1 MTFANLRVSVSLWL
15 KNHRLDKISW
25 LILTAMLSVCFSA
38 SAQVENIKETILG
51 EVNKLRA
58 SGCQCGD
65 EYMSP
70 AGPLV
75 WNELLEKAAVRH
87 AGDMADHTHFDHV
100 GTDKSTLSDRIED
113 TGYVWSTL
121 GENISFGYP
130 DATSVVHGWKG
141 SDGHCK
147 NMMNPVFKE
156 LGAARNGTFW
166 VLDLGTQK

>member
-1 MTFANLRVSVSLWL
+1 MTFVNFRVFVTSWL
-15 KNHRLDKISW
+15 KSKRLDKRYW
-25 LILTAMLSVCFSA
+25 LLFAALLSVCSST
-38 SAQVENIKETILG
+38 SAQEENIKETILV

-65 EYMSP
+65 EFMSP

-87 AGDMADHTHFDHV
+87 ADDMADHTHFDHV

-113 TGYVWSTL
+113 TGYVWYTL
-121 GENISFGYP
+121 GENISYGYP
-130 DATSVVHGWKG
+130 DATSVVHGWKD